1 MSELQLTTE
10 CMKSILKLCKRCGE
24 ENLCKP
30 TAKTCNKCFNKPNNE
45 KLKERNYFNENSKK
59 YYKYTPIPKD
69 QQMKRGRHKK
79 ECKALPKIEILVLE
93 EVPRLRGLP
102 KI

>member
-1 MSELQLTTE
+1 MSDI
-10 CMKSILKLCKRCGE
+10 KSILKLCKRCGE

-30 TAKTCNKCFNKPNNE
+30 TAKTCNKCFNKSNNE

-69 QQMKRGRHKK
+69 QQLKRGRHKK
-79 ECKALPKIEILVLE
+79 TSIDEQKVEEII
-93 EVPRLRGLP
+93 VPEINN
-102 KI
+102 KV

>member
-1 MSELQLTTE
+1 MCEINSI
-10 CMKSILKLCKRCGE
+10 KSVLKICKRCQL

-59 YYKYTPIPKD
+59 YYKYVPIPIE
-69 QQMKRGRHKK
+69 QQLKRGRHKK
-79 ECKALPKIEILVLE
+79 VIPEIKKV
-93 EVPRLRGLP
+93 
-102 KI
+102 

>member
-10 CMKSILKLCKRCGE
+10 CMKSVLKLCKRCGE

-59 YYKYTPIPKD
+59 YYKYTPILKTCSFP
-69 QQMKRGRHKK
+69 RTRTS
-79 ECKALPKIEILVLE
+79 ILWTKTTC
-93 EVPRLRGLP
+93 PAIRRR
-102 KI
+102 KNISSS

>member
-1 MSELQLTTE
+1 MSDI
-10 CMKSILKLCKRCGE
+10 KSILKLCKRCGE

-30 TAKTCNKCFNKPNNE
+30 TAKTCNKCFNKSNNE

-69 QQMKRGRHKK
+69 QQLKRGRHKK
-79 ECKALPKIEILVLE
+79 TSIDDAKIEEIIAPE
-93 EVPRLRGLP
+93 IN
-102 KI
+102 KIV